1 MPLVTPSQPAG
12 TAARNRASEAA
23 SRVPRREAILEAG
36 VAIFGSV
43 PYDEVSI
50 DDIVERA
57 GVAHGLVFHYF
68 SNKRGLYLAVLRRT
82 AEDLLRVHTPP
93 SESRSPGH
101 LVRIII
107 NRHLDFLEHHPET
120 LQAFL
125 RGGIG
130 ADSEARQIVEKTR
143 WDGIQQVLDVLE
155 IDNPSP
161 AIRMAMRGWAGFLD
175 EAMIYRLEHDARV
188 ARKRLVDMGV
198 EVLVSTL
205 VLARG
210 RQTRSGRDPR
220 ELLSA
225 P

>member
-12 TAARNRASEAA
+12 TTERNRASEAA
-23 SRVPRREAILEAG
+23 NRVPRK
-36 VAIFGSV
+36 
-43 PYDEVSI
+43 I

-68 SNKRGLYLAVLRRT
+68 TNKRGLYLAVLQRT
-82 AEDLLRVHTPP
+82 AEDLLRAHTPP
-93 SESRSPGH
+93 SESASPGQ
-101 LVRIII
+101 LVRTII
-107 NRHLDFLEHHPET
+107 NRHLDYLEDHPET
-120 LQAFL
+120 LRAFL

-130 ADSEARQIVEKTR
+130 ADPEARQIVEKTR
-143 WDGIQQVLDVLE
+143 WDGIRQVLDVLE

-161 AIRMAMRGWAGFLD
+161 AVRMAMRGWAGFLD
-175 EAMIYRLEHDARV
+175 EAMIYWLEHDARV